1 MRTVHELDPSKIFI
15 SRRQFLAAT
24 SVLASAPLWS
34 WPAFAAT
41 PYRFSQGD
49 FEILVVSDGEL
60 TLPASLLAPDAP
72 PEELKALLETT
83 GQGPEQVTAAT
94 NPTVIRAGDDIILID
109 NGSGNKFQP
118 TAGKL
123 VENLK
128 AAGIEPESVTKL
140 VFSHAHPDHIW
151 GTLKDDGIL
160 TFPNATYYVNS
171 AEWDFW
177 MDPDILTKMPQE
189 FHEFARGAQR
199 DLAAVKERA
208 VMMKPGDDIVTG
220 IKVLDTAGHTPGHIS
235 LEVAGEDGLII
246 VADAITHQTVFF
258 AHPEW
263 RSGVDAI
270 HDLAAQNKKA
280 LLERAATDKT
290 RLLGFHW
297 IYPGVGYAE
306 RKDDAYRFVAVT

>member
-1 MRTVHELDPSKIFI
+1 MRTAHEPDPSKIFI
-15 SRRQFLAAT
+15 SRRQVLAAT
-24 SVLASAPLWS
+24 AALGSAPLWS
-34 WPAFAAT
+34 WPAFAAM
-41 PYRFSQGD
+41 PYTFHQGN

-60 TLPASLLAPDAP
+60 TLSASLLAPEASP
-72 PEELKALLETT
+72 GELQALLAII
-83 GQGPEQVTAAT
+83 GQGPEQIIAPT
-94 NPTVIRAGDDIILID
+94 NPVVIRSGEDTILVD

-123 VENLK
+123 VENLR

-151 GTLKDDGIL
+151 GTLKDDGAL
-160 TFPNATYYVNS
+160 AFPNATYYINS

-189 FHEFARGAQR
+189 FHDFARGAQR
-199 DLAAVKERA
+199 DLAAAKDHA
-208 VMMKPGDDIVTG
+208 VMMNPGDDIVTG
-220 IKVLDTAGHTPGHIS
+220 VTVLDTAGHTPGHIS

-246 VADAITHQTVFF
+246 VADAITHQAVFF

-263 RSGVDAI
+263 RSGFDAI
-270 HDLAAQNKKA
+270 HDLAAQNRRA

-297 IYPGVGYAE
+297 LYPGIGYAE
-306 RKDDAYRFVAVT
+306 RKDDAYRFVSMT